1 MYRGKRLTL
10 GQFISLAEGSRVG
23 QESLKIRH
31 LIAPHSKQT
40 RSAKSRE
47 GRNGLLFSLGCR
59 MRSQGSDERTIR
71 TELTNVNTLADP
83 ERHENFRS
91 GPLPDIELANI
102 IKQVLRYE
110 SGQCLPDW
118 AKGMNTQHAVV
129 SEGGK
134 TMILNTQ
141 DWDPAMKRHVL
152 TRSTFADLRNF
163 YCHIN
168 VVIGSDQAGNPIK
181 IPKGNAWLKH
191 PNRRQYSGVV
201 FAPGKEIP
209 GFFNMWRGFS
219 IEPGAGNWSRMQ
231 RHIQQVICCGNS
243 EYYNYLIK
251 WMAFTVQKPDEVPEV
266 AVVLRGKRGTGKGIL
281 ARELGFLFNE
291 HFIHLNNPHHVT
303 GNFNAH
309 LQDSV
314 LCLLDEAFWA
324 GSKKSEGVLKTL
336 ITEPFI
342 MIEGKYRNAVMT
354 KNHLHI
360 IIAGNE
366 HWLVPA
372 GMDERRFFVL
382 DVSDERKQD
391 TDYFAMLT
399 HQMENGG
406 REAMLHDLLTMD
418 LTGFHPR
425 SAPNTEALREQKL
438 HSLAPLEAW
447 WFERLW
453 NGNVLPEDDDDVWT
467 QEVPKED
474 LYRGYLDHSGLASTR
489 SHRGTETQVGIFL
502 NKLLP
507 DGWPSEGTMRKTIK
521 EEGLDGEP
529 VPKSKYVRSYMLP
542 PLESCRETWDQ
553 NFNQTT
559 DWPEI
564 YEIPF

>member
-1 MYRGKRLTL
+1 
-10 GQFISLAEGSRVG
+10 
-23 QESLKIRH
+23 
-31 LIAPHSKQT
+31 
-40 RSAKSRE
+40 
-47 GRNGLLFSLGCR
+47 

-83 ERHENFRS
+83 EQHENFRS

-102 IKQVLRYE
+102 IKQVMRYE

-118 AKGMNTQHAVV
+118 AQGMNTQHAVV

-181 IPKGNAWLKH
+181 ISKGNAWLKH

-201 FAPGKEIP
+201 FAPGKEMP

-219 IEPGAGNWSRMQ
+219 IEPGAGDWSRMQ

-243 EYYNYLIK
+243 ENHNYLIK

-291 HFIHLNNPHHVT
+291 HFIHLNNSHHVT

-324 GSKKSEGVLKTL
+324 GDKKSEGVLKTL

-366 HWLVPA
+366 HWLVTA

-406 REAMLHDLLTMD
+406 REAMLHDLLSMD

-467 QEVPKED
+467 QEVPKES